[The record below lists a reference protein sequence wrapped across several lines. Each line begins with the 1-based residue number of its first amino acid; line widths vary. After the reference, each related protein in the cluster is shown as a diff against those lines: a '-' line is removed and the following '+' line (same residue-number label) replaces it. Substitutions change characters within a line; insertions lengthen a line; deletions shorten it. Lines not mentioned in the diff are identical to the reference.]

1 MIEAILKRSYT
12 EKVLL
17 RGRGKR
23 KVKMKVPWISK
34 EKIALK
40 ATNLIE
46 NFQALAKYDVK
57 PPIPVEDII
66 EQYLGLRLIYD
77 DLHKVFGRDVL
88 GAVYVESKTIC
99 INERL
104 FESSSE
110 GRLVFTIAHEVGHW
124 VLHRQHIEALEKDGP
139 RQVIVS
145 KRNSKDTIEWQA
157 DYFASC
163 MLMPE
168 KEIREAFEKVCSP
181 EAIIV
186 KHSMNEANEGSG
198 GEPFVEQ
205 WPFIAAAMCEAG
217 GFSNVS
223 KHAMII
229 RLQDLGLLVNKTR
242 TRMDWEALCRD
253 E

>member
-1 MIEAILKRSYT
+1 MN
-12 EKVLL
+12 
-17 RGRGKR
+17 
-23 KVKMKVPWISK
+23 VPWISK

-40 ATNLIE
+40 ATALIE
-46 NFQALAKYDVK
+46 NFQALAEYEVK

-66 EQYLGLRLIYD
+66 ERYLGLRLLYD
-77 DLHKVFGRDVL
+77 DLHRVFGRDVL
-88 GAVYVESKTIC
+88 GVVYVESKAIC

-124 VLHRQHIEALEKDGP
+124 VLHRQYLETQEKD
-139 RQVIVS
+139 RSKQVIVS
-145 KRNSKDTIEWQA
+145 KKGNSKETIEWQA

-163 MLMPE
+163 LLMPE
-168 KEIREAFEKVCSP
+168 KETREAFERVCSP
-181 EAIIV
+181 EPLIV
-186 KHSMNEANEGSG
+186 KNSMNGVGGGSG
-198 GEPFVEQ
+198 EEPFVEQ

-229 RLQDLGLLVNKTR
+229 RLQDLGLLINKTKK
-242 TRMDWEALCRD
+242 RMDWEAILGD

>member
-1 MIEAILKRSYT
+1 
-12 EKVLL
+12 
-17 RGRGKR
+17 
-23 KVKMKVPWISK
+23 MKVPWISK
-34 EKIALK
+34 ENIALK
-40 ATNLIE
+40 AIDLIE
-46 NFQALAKYDVK
+46 NFQSLAKYEVK

-66 EQYLGLRLIYD
+66 ERYLGLRLLYD

-88 GAVYVESKTIC
+88 GAVYVESKAIC

-104 FESSSE
+104 FETSSE

-124 VLHRQHIEALEKDGP
+124 ILHRKYIEAQEKDGS
-139 RQVIVS
+139 RQIIVS
-145 KRNSKDTIEWQA
+145 KKGNSKDTIEWQA

-163 MLMPE
+163 LLMPE
-168 KEIREAFEKVCSP
+168 KEIRDSFVKVCAP
-181 EAIIV
+181 EAIVV
-186 KHSMNEANEGSG
+186 KNSMNDSNEGSG
-198 GEPFVEQ
+198 EEPYVEH

-229 RLQDLGLLVNKTR
+229 RLQDLGLLINKTKK
-242 TRMDWEALCRD
+242 RMDWEALCGD

>member
-1 MIEAILKRSYT
+1 MN
-12 EKVLL
+12 
-17 RGRGKR
+17 
-23 KVKMKVPWISK
+23 VPWISK

-40 ATNLIE
+40 ATELIDG
-46 NFQALAKYDVK
+46 FQALAKYEVK

-66 EQYLGLRLIYD
+66 ERYLGLRLLYN
-77 DLHKVFGRDVL
+77 DLTRVFGKEVL
-88 GAVYVESKTIC
+88 GAVYVEAKAIC

-124 VLHRQHIEALEKDGP
+124 VLHRQYIESQEKNGSK
-139 RQVIVS
+139 QVIVS
-145 KRNSKDTIEWQA
+145 KKGNSKDTIEWQA

-163 MLMPE
+163 LLMPE
-168 KEIREAFEKVCSP
+168 KPIREAFEKVCAP
-181 EAIIV
+181 EPLII
-186 KHSMNEANEGSG
+186 KSSMSDSG
-198 GEPFVEQ
+198 GGPGEEPFVEQ
-205 WPFIAAAMCEAG
+205 WPFIAAAMCEIG

-229 RLQDLGLLVNKTR
+229 RLQDLGLLINKTKKK
-242 TRMDWEALCRD
+242 MDWDAILGD

>member
-1 MIEAILKRSYT
+1 
-12 EKVLL
+12 
-17 RGRGKR
+17 
-23 KVKMKVPWISK
+23 MKVPWISK
-34 EKIALK
+34 EDIARK
-40 ATNLIE
+40 ALDLIE
-46 NFQALAKYDVK
+46 NFQALAEYEVK

-66 EQYLGLRLIYD
+66 ERYLGLRLLYD
-77 DLHKVFGRDVL
+77 DLTKVFGRDVL
-88 GAVYVESKTIC
+88 GAVYVESKAIC

-124 VLHRQHIEALEKDGP
+124 VLHRQYIEAQEKDGS
-139 RQVIVS
+139 RQIIVS
-145 KRNSKDTIEWQA
+145 KKGNSKETIEWQA

-163 MLMPE
+163 LLMPE

-181 EAIIV
+181 EAIVV
-186 KHSMNEANEGSG
+186 KHSMNEVGG
-198 GEPFVEQ
+198 GPGEPFVEQ

-217 GFSNVS
+217 GFSNAS

-229 RLQDLGLLVNKTR
+229 RLQDLGLLVNKTKKK
-242 TRMDWEALCRD
+242 MDWEALCGD

>member
-1 MIEAILKRSYT
+1 MGLVKSERINMN
-12 EKVLL
+12 VL
-17 RGRGKR
+17 
-23 KVKMKVPWISK
+23 WISK

-40 ATNLIE
+40 ATALIE
-46 NFQALAKYDVK
+46 NFQALAKYEVK

-66 EQYLGLRLIYD
+66 ERCLGLRLLYD
-77 DLHKVFGRDVL
+77 DLHRVFGRDVL
-88 GAVYVESKTIC
+88 GAVYVESKAIC

-124 VLHRQHIEALEKDGP
+124 VLHRQYLEAQETDSS
-139 RQVIVS
+139 RQIIVS
-145 KRNSKDTIEWQA
+145 KKGNSKDTIEWQA

-163 MLMPE
+163 LLMPE

-181 EAIIV
+181 EAIVV
-186 KHSMNEANEGSG
+186 KRSMNGVDGGSG
-198 GEPFVEQ
+198 EEPFVEQ

-229 RLQDLGLLVNKTR
+229 RLQDVGLLVNKTKK
-242 TRMDWEALCRD
+242 RMDWEAVLGD

>member
-1 MIEAILKRSYT
+1 MN
-12 EKVLL
+12 
-17 RGRGKR
+17 
-23 KVKMKVPWISK
+23 VPWISK

-40 ATNLIE
+40 ALDLIE
-46 NFQALAKYDVK
+46 NFQALAEYEVK

-66 EQYLGLRLIYD
+66 ERYLGLRLLYD

-88 GAVYVESKTIC
+88 GAVYVESKAIC

-124 VLHRQHIEALEKDGP
+124 VLHRQYIEAQEKDGS
-139 RQVIVS
+139 RQIIVS
-145 KRNSKDTIEWQA
+145 KKGNSKDTIEWQA

-163 MLMPE
+163 LLMPE

-186 KHSMNEANEGSG
+186 KHSMNGVGGGSG
-198 GEPFVEQ
+198 EEPFVEQ
-205 WPFIAAAMCEAG
+205 WPFIAAAKRNQEAHHYR
-217 GFSNVS
+217 
-223 KHAMII
+223 K
-229 RLQDLGLLVNKTR
+229 
-242 TRMDWEALCRD
+242 
-253 E
+253 

>member
-1 MIEAILKRSYT
+1 MN
-12 EKVLL
+12 
-17 RGRGKR
+17 
-23 KVKMKVPWISK
+23 VPWISK

-40 ATNLIE
+40 ATELI
-46 NFQALAKYDVK
+46 NGFQALAKYDVK

-66 EQYLGLRLIYD
+66 ERYLGLRLLYN
-77 DLHKVFGRDVL
+77 DLTRVFGKEVL
-88 GAVYVESKTIC
+88 GAVYVEAKAIC

-124 VLHRQHIEALEKDGP
+124 VLHRQYIEAQKKDNSK
-139 RQVIVS
+139 QVIVS
-145 KRNSKDTIEWQA
+145 KKGNSKDTIEWQA

-163 MLMPE
+163 LLMPE
-168 KEIREAFEKVCSP
+168 KEIREAFDKVCAP
-181 EAIIV
+181 EPLIV
-186 KHSMNEANEGSG
+186 KSSMSDSGGGSG
-198 GEPFVEQ
+198 EEPFVEQ
-205 WPFIAAAMCEAG
+205 WPFIAAAMCEIG

-229 RLQDLGLLVNKTR
+229 RLQDLGLLINKTKKK
-242 TRMDWEALCRD
+242 MDWDALYDD

>member
-1 MIEAILKRSYT
+1 
-12 EKVLL
+12 
-17 RGRGKR
+17 
-23 KVKMKVPWISK
+23 MKVPWISK
-34 EKIALK
+34 ETIALK
-40 ATNLIE
+40 ALDLIE
-46 NFQALAKYDVK
+46 NFQALAKYEVK

-66 EQYLGLRLIYD
+66 ERYLGLRLIYD
-77 DLHKVFGRDVL
+77 DLYKIFGKDVL
-88 GAVYVESKTIC
+88 GAVYVESKAIC

-124 VLHRQHIEALEKDGP
+124 VLHRQYIETLEKDHS

-145 KRNSKDTIEWQA
+145 KKNSKDTIEWQA

-163 MLMPE
+163 LLMPE

-181 EAIIV
+181 EAIVI
-186 KHSMNEANEGSG
+186 KHSMNETREGSG
-198 GEPFVEQ
+198 EEPFVEQ

-229 RLQDLGLLVNKTR
+229 RLQDLGLLVNKTKKN
-242 TRMDWEALCRD
+242 MDWEAVLGD